1 MQKQINKKHSHS
13 FYLLSSYQTPNTQY
27 QMPNTQAH
35 FDFLALEEYSE
46 NYFSGQEGPKWTHFI
61 LSFVLRQ
68 EGFGGPRG
76 PVTLA
81 QF

>member
-1 MQKQINKKHSHS
+1 
-13 FYLLSSYQTPNTQY
+13 
-27 QMPNTQAH
+27 MPNTQAH